1 MSFRIF
7 CFARRTLD
15 LIFPDF
21 SAHRQ
26 HGGFP
31 PYIMNFSISPQFPW
45 EAGMFDRS
53 ESCRAAILFSCEIR
67 VQFNLAYRIIIF
79 FGNIT
84 RQPKITETRI
94 NKEPLFI
101 RVF

>member
-1 MSFRIF
+1 
-7 CFARRTLD
+7 
-15 LIFPDF
+15 
-21 SAHRQ
+21 
-26 HGGFP
+26 
-31 PYIMNFSISPQFPW
+31 
-45 EAGMFDRS
+45 MFDRS
-53 ESCRAAILFSCEIR
+53 ESCRAEILFSCEIR

-84 RQPKITETRI
+84 RLPKITETRI